1 MEISFRLS
9 TKDIA
14 RAKREIREY
23 QKSLVAKCSLFV
35 EKLAERGIAV
45 AVANSGEYAG
55 LITFST
61 EVESGPRG
69 ATGLML
75 ATSGTLRRTWL
86 VPDGKGGLRER
97 SADISPLL
105 MAEYGSGWKSSEA
118 MGKPNV
124 DKAVELGMVQGIYW
138 PEGPYTPDRSERNHA
153 FDYPRWYWLGT
164 DYEWHSSEEPTMP
177 MFKAALAMEQ
187 SIFDVAK
194 EVFGT

>member
-14 RAKREIREY
+14 RVKREIREY

-35 EKLAERGIAV
+35 EKLAERGITV
-45 AVANSGEYAG
+45 AVANSGEYSG

-61 EVESGPRG
+61 EVESGPKG

-75 ATSGTLRRTWL
+75 ATSGTIKRRWL
-86 VPDGKGGLRER
+86 SNGQIRE
-97 SADISPLL
+97 ADVSPLL
-105 MAEYGSGWKSSEA
+105 MAEFGSGWKASDASA
-118 MGKPNV
+118 KPNAL
-124 DKAVELGMVQGIYW
+124 KAIELGMGQGTF
-138 PEGPYTPDRSERNHA
+138 PNQTHA
-153 FDYPRWYWLGT
+153 FDEGGWYWQDLDG
-164 DYEWHSSEEPTMP
+164 EWQHSEGEEPTMP